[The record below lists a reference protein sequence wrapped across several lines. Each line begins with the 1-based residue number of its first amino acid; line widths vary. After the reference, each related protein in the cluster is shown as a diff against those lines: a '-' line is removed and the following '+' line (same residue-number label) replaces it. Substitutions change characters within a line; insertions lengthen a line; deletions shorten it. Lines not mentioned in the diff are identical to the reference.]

1 MCTIIQ
7 QSILL
12 IYPTAFFHSPLRVDC
27 PNPTEGWA
35 NWMDSFG
42 SMEVHWDGTTTLP
55 SRVQRQPQRREN
67 FAFHHGGV
75 LFIGANLVSAEPYN
89 VNANYK
95 ARMNENR
102 QWVQQVLRRYQFN
115 PNPSSTDDV
124 SIRAIFAFGH
134 NRQTQFWRSVQDDIE
149 ERDVP
154 FVYFHGNGHSWYA
167 ERPFSDWNN
176 MWISQVDM
184 GGIAPPIKVTIQ
196 GTTEIA
202 RQYPPRKM
210 SPHHIMMG
218 SSIHVDR
225 RGGTIKG
232 PWSTSSFD

>member
-1 MCTIIQ
+1 
-7 QSILL
+7 
-12 IYPTAFFHSPLRVDC
+12 
-27 PNPTEGWA
+27 
-35 NWMDSFG
+35 MDSFG

-55 SRVQRQPQRREN
+55 SRVQRQPQRKEN

-89 VNANYK
+89 VNANYR

-102 QWVQQVLRRYQFN
+102 AWVQQVLRRYQFN
-115 PNPSSTDDV
+115 PNPSASDDV

-149 ERDVP
+149 EHDVP

-167 ERPFSDWNN
+167 ERPFTDWNN

>member
-1 MCTIIQ
+1 
-7 QSILL
+7 
-12 IYPTAFFHSPLRVDC
+12 
-27 PNPTEGWA
+27 
-35 NWMDSFG
+35 MDSFG

-55 SRVQRQPQRREN
+55 SRVQRQPQRKEN

-89 VNANYK
+89 VNANYR

-102 QWVQQVLRRYQFN
+102 AWVQQVLRRYQFN
-115 PNPSSTDDV
+115 PNPSASDDV

-149 ERDVP
+149 EHDVP

-184 GGIAPPIKVTIQ
+184 GGIAPPVKVTIQ

>member
-1 MCTIIQ
+1 
-7 QSILL
+7 
-12 IYPTAFFHSPLRVDC
+12 
-27 PNPTEGWA
+27 
-35 NWMDSFG
+35 MDSFG

-89 VNANYK
+89 VNANYR

-102 QWVQQVLRRYQFN
+102 AWVQQVLRRYQFN

-149 ERDVP
+149 QHDVP

-184 GGIAPPIKVTIQ
+184 GGIAPPIKITIQ

>member
-1 MCTIIQ
+1 
-7 QSILL
+7 
-12 IYPTAFFHSPLRVDC
+12 
-27 PNPTEGWA
+27 
-35 NWMDSFG
+35 MDSFG

-55 SRVQRQPQRREN
+55 SRVQRQPQRKEN

-75 LFIGANLVSAEPYN
+75 LFIGANLVSAEPYD
-89 VNANYK
+89 VNANYR

-102 QWVQQVLRRYQFN
+102 AWVQQVLRRYQFN
-115 PNPSSTDDV
+115 PNPSASDDV

-149 ERDVP
+149 EHDVP

>member
-1 MCTIIQ
+1 MRP
-7 QSILL
+7 SFLL
-12 IYPTAFFHSPLRVDC
+12 FPLRVDC

-55 SRVQRQPQRREN
+55 SRVQRQPQRKEN

-89 VNANYK
+89 VNANYR

-102 QWVQQVLRRYQFN
+102 AWVQQVLRRYQFN
-115 PNPSSTDDV
+115 PNPSASDDV

-149 ERDVP
+149 EHDVP

-167 ERPFSDWNN
+167 ERPFTDWNN

-232 PWSTSSFD
+232 PWSTSSCD

>member
-1 MCTIIQ
+1 
-7 QSILL
+7 
-12 IYPTAFFHSPLRVDC
+12 
-27 PNPTEGWA
+27 
-35 NWMDSFG
+35 MDSFG

-55 SRVQRQPQRREN
+55 SRVQRQPQRKEN

-75 LFIGANLVSAEPYN
+75 LFIGANLVSAEPYD
-89 VNANYK
+89 VNANYR

-102 QWVQQVLRRYQFN
+102 AWVQQVLRRYQFN
-115 PNPSSTDDV
+115 PNPSASDDV

-149 ERDVP
+149 EHDVP

-167 ERPFSDWNN
+167 ERPFTDWNN

>member
-1 MCTIIQ
+1 
-7 QSILL
+7 
-12 IYPTAFFHSPLRVDC
+12 
-27 PNPTEGWA
+27 
-35 NWMDSFG
+35 MDSFG

-89 VNANYK
+89 VNANYR

-102 QWVQQVLRRYQFN
+102 AWVQQVLRRYQFN

-149 ERDVP
+149 QHDVP

>member
-1 MCTIIQ
+1 
-7 QSILL
+7 
-12 IYPTAFFHSPLRVDC
+12 
-27 PNPTEGWA
+27 
-35 NWMDSFG
+35 MDSFG

-55 SRVQRQPQRREN
+55 SRVQRQPQRKEN

-89 VNANYK
+89 VNANYR

-102 QWVQQVLRRYQFN
+102 AWVQQVLRRYQFN
-115 PNPSSTDDV
+115 PNPSASDDV

-149 ERDVP
+149 EHDVP

-184 GGIAPPIKVTIQ
+184 GGIAPPVKVTIQ

-202 RQYPPRKM
+202 RQYPPRMM